1 MHRLDEHLAAKARVL
16 HETVDPLVAAHDDMS
31 DRIKPQARSLATAD
45 ASIKQIDISRD
56 ISKDWIERLVEKLE
70 PRHLRI
76 VQTPR
81 RRLVRS
87 AASIRA
93 MRNASRSR
101 CSAFRG

>member
-1 MHRLDEHLAAKARVL
+1 L

-31 DRIKPQARSLATAD
+31 DRIKPQARSFATAD

-76 VQTPR
+76 VQLHDDAGALR
-81 RRLVRS
+81 RFNTRDAQRIPQSVLG
-87 AASIRA
+87 
-93 MRNASRSR
+93 
-101 CSAFRG
+101 FRG